1 MLVCNLSSEHLYGS
15 NPLVIELV
23 IQAKQAY
30 DCLTSVPFNAAVA
43 TRFLQ
48 YFNDTIQFQSNLAY
62 LKNPPL
68 SYQQG
73 PVDLVGGLAQI
84 QSAIDNGKF
93 ANEYEFEATLQAL
106 IFSTHDAHL
115 NLIAGILGVFTFGTS
130 YDIASVSLDGI
141 QLPKVY
147 FSGKTLPYILIA
159 VTLTK
164 GHR

>member
-1 MLVCNLSSEHLYGS
+1 MLYGTDTFAIDFVF
-15 NPLVIELV
+15 P
-23 IQAKQAY
+23 AKQAY

-43 TRFLQ
+43 TRFLK
-48 YFNDTIQFQSNLAY
+48 YYNDTIQFQSNLAY
-62 LKNPPL
+62 LKNPPS
-68 SYQQG
+68 SYQQP

-84 QSAIDNGKF
+84 QQAVDTGKF

-106 IFSTHDAHL
+106 IYATHDAHL

-147 FSGKTLPYILIA
+147 FSGKTLSNLMMA
-159 VTLTK
+159 LTLTK
-164 GHR
+164 GLR